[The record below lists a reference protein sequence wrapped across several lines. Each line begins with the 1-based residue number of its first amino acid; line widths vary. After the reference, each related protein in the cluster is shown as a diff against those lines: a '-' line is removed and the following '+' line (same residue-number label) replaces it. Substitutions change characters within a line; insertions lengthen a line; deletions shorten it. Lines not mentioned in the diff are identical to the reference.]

1 MKFLNTTVIDKTD
14 SFLYAKIFQT
24 GIRICKGFLDIYL
37 VFVVNGRW
45 KRDGCRWRFFRN
57 FIEDFF
63 NVSRK
68 VYIIMEIVSSNMNY
82 EIVWLFLDYFI
93 QFF

>member
-1 MKFLNTTVIDKTD
+1 MQKFFKRAFVSAKVFWIFILSLWLMIDENAVDVDGD
-14 SFLYAKIFQT
+14 SLETLLKI
-24 GIRICKGFLDIYL
+24 
-37 VFVVNGRW
+37 
-45 KRDGCRWRFFRN
+45 
-57 FIEDFF
+57 FF

>member
-1 MKFLNTTVIDKTD
+1 MKFLNTTVIDKTN
-14 SFLYAKIFQT
+14 SFLYAKIFKLAHSY
-24 GIRICKGFLDIYL
+24 CKGFPDIYL
-37 VFVVNGRW
+37 VFVVNDRW

-68 VYIIMEIVSSNMNY
+68 VNIIMEIVSSNMNY
-82 EIVWLFLDYFI
+82 EIAWLFLDYFI